1 MYNPI
6 SYAIDGSNSFSSS
19 FTGDFSGSGSGWK
32 QLRATLTSPQECQSI
47 ALKISNPSAT
57 GTTEGLKINDITL
70 EYRMLKKRVS

>member
-1 MYNPI
+1 MAGCTAPGRGVYI
-6 SYAIDGSNSFSSS
+6 
-19 FTGDFSGSGSGWK
+19 TGNCSVSAFFNDK
-32 QLRATLTSPQECQSI
+32 P